1 MLARSLSDATAQR
14 NAPPHGRGALSNPQN
29 RFELRREAFD
39 DGWHHEDDARSDDAG
54 PRTTVFEEHAR
65 SLITRNDSPDVPFD
79 RSINPYRGCEHG
91 CVYCYARPNH
101 GYVGLSPGLDFES
114 RIFVKVNAAERLRA
128 ELAAP
133 GYRCAPI
140 AIGTATDAYQPIER
154 RWRITRSIVEV
165 LREHRHP
172 FTVLTKSSLV
182 ERDIDLLA
190 PMAQDGLVGVSLT
203 LTTLD
208 PDLARR
214 WEPRA
219 AAPWRRL
226 QTMRRLHEAGIP
238 VGVSLAPVVPFLND
252 GEIER
257 VLAAAREAGA
267 RRAFYATLR
276 LPHEL
281 RELFVDWLV
290 ENHPHR
296 AARVLERL
304 RELHRAPGASGTHDR
319 MSSLAPGAK
328 DRTGARASGAA
339 RERMRTRLSGEG
351 AWAQLT
357 RLRFEMALRRLGYE
371 ERLVL
376 RTDRFRRD
384 PRAEQLGLF

>member
-1 MLARSLSDATAQR
+1 MLSRSLSVSTGRCGAQ
-14 NAPPHGRGALSNPQN
+14 PHGRGASSNPQN

-39 DGWHHEDDARSDDAG
+39 DGWSDDDEARSAHAL
-54 PRTTVFEEHAR
+54 PRTTVLEEHAR
-65 SLITRNDSPDVPFD
+65 SLITRNDSPGVPFD

-91 CVYCYARPNH
+91 CIYCYARPNH

-114 RIFVKVNAAERLRA
+114 KIIAKVNAAERLRA

-140 AIGTATDAYQPIER
+140 ALGTATDAYQPIER
-154 RWRITRSIVEV
+154 RWRITRSIIEV

-190 PMAQDGLVGVSLT
+190 PMAQEGLVSVCLT
-203 LTTLD
+203 ITTLD

-226 QTMRRLHEAGIP
+226 QTMRRLHDAGIP

-252 GEIER
+252 GELER
-257 VLAAAREAGA
+257 VLARAHEAGA

-281 RELFVDWLV
+281 RQLFADWLAAH
-290 ENHPHR
+290 HPQR

-304 RELHRAPGASGTHDR
+304 RELHAAPGAPATNGR
-319 MSSLAPGAK
+319 AIAPAPPAN
-328 DRTGARASGAA
+328 DRTLPRASRA
-339 RERMRTRLSGEG
+339 RERMSKRLAAEG
-351 AWAQLT
+351 AWAQLL
-357 RLRFEMALRRLGYE
+357 RLRFEMALRRFGYDDRRRE
-371 ERLVL
+371 L

-384 PRAEQLGLF
+384 PQAEQLGLF

>member
-1 MLARSLSDATAQR
+1 MYARSPAPCT
-14 NAPPHGRGALSNPQN
+14 APPRGRGAVSNPQN
-29 RFELRREAFD
+29 RFEAHRRERFD
-39 DGWHHEDDARSDDAG
+39 DGWSDDDANLDEAALH
-54 PRTTVFEEHAR
+54 TEVFEERTR

-91 CVYCYARPNH
+91 CIYCYARPNH

-114 RIFVKVNAAERLRA
+114 KIFVKVDAAERLRA
-128 ELAAP
+128 ELSAP

-140 AIGTATDAYQPIER
+140 AIGTATDAWQPIER
-154 RWRITRSIVEV
+154 HRRITRAVIEV
-165 LREHRHP
+165 LRAHRHP
-172 FTVLTKSSLV
+172 FSALTKSSLV

-190 PMAQDGLVGVSLT
+190 PMARDGLVSVSLT

-238 VGVSLAPVVPFLND
+238 VGVSLAPIAPFLN
-252 GEIER
+252 EPELER

-267 RRAFYATLR
+267 RRAFYAPLR

-281 RELFVDWLV
+281 RHVFVDWLA
-290 ENHPHR
+290 EHYPQR
-296 AARVLERL
+296 AARLLARL
-304 RELHRAPGASGTHDR
+304 REVHRGKGASPGQDR
-319 MSSLAPGAK
+319 I
-328 DRTGARASGAA
+328 GARP
-339 RERMRTRLSGEG
+339 GEEG
-351 AWAQLT
+351 PWAELL

-371 ERLVL
+371 QDRLAL
-376 RTDRFRRD
+376 RTDLFRRE
-384 PRAEQLGLF
+384 AQAAQLGLF

>member
-1 MLARSLSDATAQR
+1 MRSGSPAPR
-14 NAPPHGRGALSNPQN
+14 NAAPHGRGAISNPQN

-39 DGWHHEDDARSDDAG
+39 DGWGDDDGVAG
-54 PRTTVFEEHAR
+54 DESTLRTEVFEEQAR
-65 SLITRNDSPDVPFD
+65 SLITSNDSPDVPFS

-114 RIFVKVNAAERLRA
+114 KIIVKANAAERLRA
-128 ELAAP
+128 ELSAP
-133 GYRCAPI
+133 GYRCEPI

-154 RWRITRSIVEV
+154 HRRITRAIVEV
-165 LREHRHP
+165 LHEHRHP

-190 PMAQDGLVGVSLT
+190 PMARDGLVGVSLT
-203 LTTLD
+203 ITTLD

-226 QTMRRLHEAGIP
+226 RTMRRLHEAGIP
-238 VGVSLAPVVPFLND
+238 VGVSLAPIAPFLNEP
-252 GEIER
+252 EIER

-267 RRAFYATLR
+267 RRAFYAPLR

-281 RELFVDWLV
+281 RGLFVDWLAA
-290 ENHPHR
+290 HYPQR
-296 AARVLERL
+296 AARVLGRL
-304 RELHRAPGASGTHDR
+304 RELQPGKGASRG
-319 MSSLAPGAK
+319 
-328 DRTGARASGAA
+328 
-339 RERMRTRLSGEG
+339 RERLLARLGGEG
-351 AWAQLT
+351 AWAELV
-357 RLRFEMALRRLGYE
+357 RLRFDMALRRLGYE
-371 ERLVL
+371 HERLAL
-376 RTDRFRRD
+376 RTDLFRRD
-384 PRAEQLGLF
+384 AQPAQLGLF

>member
-1 MLARSLSDATAQR
+1 MSPGSPAPR
-14 NAPPHGRGALSNPQN
+14 NAPPRGRGAVSNPQN
-29 RFELRREAFD
+29 RFEAARRESFD
-39 DGWHHEDDARSDDAG
+39 DGWTDDETDPGEAVL
-54 PRTTVFEEHAR
+54 RTEVFEERTR

-91 CVYCYARPNH
+91 CIYCYARPNH
-101 GYVGLSPGLDFES
+101 GYVGLSAGLDFES
-114 RIFVKVNAAERLRA
+114 KIFVKVDAAERLRA
-128 ELAAP
+128 ELSAP

-140 AIGTATDAYQPIER
+140 AIGTATDAWQPIER
-154 RWRITRSIVEV
+154 HRRITRAIVEV
-165 LREHRHP
+165 LHAHRHP
-172 FTVLTKSSLV
+172 FSVLTKSSLV

-190 PMAQDGLVGVSLT
+190 PMARDGLVSVSLT

-238 VGVSLAPVVPFLND
+238 VGVSLAPIAPFLNEP
-252 GEIER
+252 EIER

-267 RRAFYATLR
+267 RRAFYALLR

-281 RELFVDWLV
+281 RGLFVDWLA
-290 ENHPHR
+290 EHYPQR
-296 AARVLERL
+296 ATRVLGRL
-304 RELHRAPGASGTHDR
+304 SELHKGKGAS
-319 MSSLAPGAK
+319 PG
-328 DRTGARASGAA
+328 
-339 RERMRTRLSGEG
+339 RERICSRLGGEG
-351 AWAQLT
+351 PWAELV

-371 ERLVL
+371 HDRLAL
-376 RTDRFRRD
+376 RTDLFRRD
-384 PRAEQLGLF
+384 LQAAQLGLF

>member
-1 MLARSLSDATAQR
+1 MGPGFPAPRSPLR
-14 NAPPHGRGALSNPQN
+14 HGRGAVSNPQN
-29 RFELRREAFD
+29 RFESPREAFD
-39 DGWHHEDDARSDDAG
+39 DGWAYDAPADES
-54 PRTTVFEEHAR
+54 PLPNEVFEEQAR
-65 SLITRNDSPDVPFD
+65 TLIARNQSPDVPFD

-91 CVYCYARPNH
+91 CIYCYARPNH

-114 RIFVKVNAAERLRA
+114 KIFVKVNAAERLRA
-128 ELAAP
+128 EISAP

-140 AIGTATDAYQPIER
+140 AIGTATDAWQPLER
-154 RWRITRSIVEV
+154 RRRITRAIVEV
-165 LREHRHP
+165 LHAHRHP
-172 FTVLTKSSLV
+172 FSVLTKSSLV

-190 PMAQDGLVGVSLT
+190 PMARAGLVSVSLT

-238 VGVSLAPVVPFLND
+238 VGVSLAPIAPFLNEP
-252 GEIER
+252 EIER

-267 RRAFYATLR
+267 RRAFYAVLR

-281 RELFVDWLV
+281 HELFVDWL
-290 ENHPHR
+290 EQHYPQR
-296 AARVLERL
+296 AARVLGRL
-304 RELHRAPGASGTHDR
+304 LDLKPGKGAS
-319 MSSLAPGAK
+319 P
-328 DRTGARASGAA
+328 ARA
-339 RERMRTRLSGEG
+339 RMHARLSGEG
-351 AWAQLT
+351 AWAELV

-371 ERLVL
+371 RDRLEL
-376 RTDRFRRD
+376 RTDLFRRD
-384 PRAEQLGLF
+384 PQAEQPGLF